1 MALTVDERP
10 TPVSKP
16 SYVILVSQVG
26 AVPAFGKAL
35 TGRQLPFT

>member
-10 TPVSKP
+10 APASKP

-26 AVPAFGKAL
+26 AVPAFGNASV
-35 TGRQLPFT
+35 GRRLPFT